1 MCFNYSRYYVFMLV
15 LRKTNELRISSLGE
29 CYVKCS
35 IIGFLRILPLVIL
48 GCFSTRNPA
57 APGLSPALATWI
69 WSWLSEFKIFK

>member
-1 MCFNYSRYYVFMLV
+1 MCFNYSPYYVFMLV

-48 GCFSTRNPA
+48 GPA